1 MINTIIK
8 ELESL
13 YSLKHIIRYNNLPR
27 IKDESVAEHSY
38 FVALIVARLHQYYDF
53 NLEKALLMAI
63 VHDIFEVHISDVPR
77 NVKMNYPKLKIIMD
91 EIEDDCIRK
100 KYPEYEDIIYDFNGK
115 HSVEA
120 LIVKLSDNLSCIQYA
135 DTEIKLGSNYYMP
148 EVIKEAAKT
157 IKIIE
162 QQIEEYKLEH
172 QRSPINS
179 I

>member
-1 MINTIIK
+1 MINKIIE

-38 FVALIVARLHQYYDF
+38 FVALIVSRLYQHYDF

-77 NVKMNYPKLKIIMD
+77 NVKMNYPKLKTIMD
-91 EIEDDCIRK
+91 EIEDDCIKR
-100 KYPEYEDIIYDFNGK
+100 KYPEYHDIIYDFNGK
-115 HSVEA
+115 HSIEA
-120 LIVKLSDNLSCIQYA
+120 LIVKLADNLSCIQYA

-148 EVIKEAAKT
+148 EVVKEATKTVKKIEQKIKE
-157 IKIIE
+157 
-162 QQIEEYKLEH
+162 YK
-172 QRSPINS
+172 RGY
-179 I
+179 